1 MEKHYFKMTKISKKE
16 ILSHPD
22 QDILGHRE
30 DVDTSILPNSLWF
43 DSEPVA
49 IKDVIETLIEM
60 NSKGANYVCIDWHCD
75 HRELEIVGLEFRL
88 ATPEEAEE
96 YRKIMDEKEKNRKES
111 EILRLEERLQKLKE
125 EK

>member
-1 MEKHYFKMTKISKKE
+1 MEKHYFKMTKISVKE
-16 ILSHPD
+16 ILSQPE
-22 QDILGHRE
+22 QDILGHWE

-49 IKDVIETLIEM
+49 IKDVIETLVEM

-88 ATPEEAEE
+88 ATPEEIGG
-96 YRKIMDEKEKNRKES
+96 YQKIMDEKEQKAKEL

>member
-22 QDILGHRE
+22 QDILGDRK

-88 ATPEEAEE
+88 STPEEADE
-96 YRKIMDEKEKNRKES
+96 YQKIMDEKEAKRKES
-111 EILRLEERLQKLKE
+111 EILRLEEKLQRLKE
-125 EK
+125 GK